1 MTEPAVF
8 AVLDEFIG
16 SGEIEDVR
24 QAMPEEVRK
33 LWQQNA

>member
-8 AVLDEFIG
+8 AVPDEFIG

-24 QAMPEEVRK
+24 QAMPEEVRE
-33 LWQQNA
+33 LWQQAA